1 MTSSAR
7 RAERARVAVF
17 AKAPV
22 PGQVK
27 TRLAGVLGADA
38 AAGLHAGL
46 VRHALATAVASGLG
60 AVELWCAPDER
71 HDFFERCAADFG
83 ASLHAQR
90 GADLGARMRAAFDE
104 AFARGEALVLI
115 GADCPAL
122 KPGDLRAAA
131 AALETHDVAIV
142 PAEDGGYVLL
152 AMARAVPQ
160 VFEGVAWG
168 SPSVI
173 GETRSRLAAA
183 GVAWLELP
191 ALWDVDRPE
200 DYERLRREG
209 LLQEVLS

>member
-27 TRLAGVLGADA
+27 TRLAEVLGADA

-83 ASLHAQR
+83 ARLLAQR
-90 GADLGARMRAAFDE
+90 GADLGTRMRAAFDE
-104 AFARGEALVLI
+104 AFARGEALVVI

-131 AALETHDVAIV
+131 AALEAHDVAIV

-160 VFEGVAWG
+160 IFEGVAWG
-168 SPSVI
+168 SPSVM

-183 GVAWLELP
+183 GVAWSELP
-191 ALWDVDRPE
+191 ASWDVDRPE

>member
-71 HDFFERCAADFG
+71 HDFFERCAVDFG

-90 GADLGARMRAAFDE
+90 GDDLGARMRAAFE
-104 AFARGEALVLI
+104 AAFARGEALVVI

-122 KPGDLRAAA
+122 KPGDLRAAM
-131 AALETHDVAIV
+131 AALEAHDVAIV

-152 AMARAVPQ
+152 AMARPVPQ

-168 SPSVI
+168 SPSVM

-191 ALWDVDRPE
+191 ASWDVDRPE

>member
-1 MTSSAR
+1 MTSSAPP
-7 RAERARVAVF
+7 AERARIAVF

-27 TRLAGVLGADA
+27 TRLAGVLGEAA

-46 VRHALATAVASGLG
+46 VRHALSTAVAAGLG
-60 AVELWCAPDER
+60 KVQLWCAPDEH

-83 ASLHAQR
+83 ATLHAQR

-104 AFARGEALVLI
+104 AFARGETLVII

-122 KPGDLRAAA
+122 RPADLRFAAS
-131 AALETHDVAIV
+131 ALDAHDVVIA

-168 SPSVI
+168 SPSVM
-173 GETRSRLAAA
+173 GETRARLTAA
-183 GVAWLELP
+183 GVSWSELP
-191 ALWDVDRPE
+191 VSWDVDRPE

>member
-1 MTSSAR
+1 MTSNAR

-27 TRLAGVLGADA
+27 TRLAEVLGADA

-71 HDFFERCAADFG
+71 HDFFERCAAEFG
-83 ASLHAQR
+83 ARLHAQR

-104 AFARGEALVLI
+104 AFARGEALVVI

-131 AALETHDVAIV
+131 AALEAHDVAIV

-152 AMARAVPQ
+152 AMARAVPEI
-160 VFEGVAWG
+160 FEGVAWG
-168 SPSVI
+168 SPSVM

-183 GVAWLELP
+183 GVAWWELP
-191 ALWDVDRPE
+191 ASWDVDRPE
-200 DYERLRREG
+200 DYERLQREG

>member
-1 MTSSAR
+1 V
-7 RAERARVAVF
+7 RVAVF

-27 TRLAGVLGADA
+27 TRLAEVLGADA

-60 AVELWCAPDER
+60 PVELWCAPDER

-83 ASLHAQR
+83 ARLHAQR
-90 GADLGARMRAAFDE
+90 GADLGARMRFAFDE
-104 AFARGEALVLI
+104 AFARGEALVVM

-122 KPGDLRAAA
+122 RPGELRAAA
-131 AALETHDVAIV
+131 AALRAHDVAIV

-152 AMARAVPQ
+152 AMARAVPEI
-160 VFEGVAWG
+160 FEGVAWG
-168 SPSVI
+168 SPSVM

-183 GVAWLELP
+183 GVAWSELP
-191 ALWDVDRPE
+191 ASWDVDRPE

>member
-1 MTSSAR
+1 M
-7 RAERARVAVF
+7 AVF

-60 AVELWCAPDER
+60 AVELWCAPDEH
-71 HDFFERCAADFG
+71 HDFFERCAVDFG

-131 AALETHDVAIV
+131 AALEAHDVAIV

-183 GVAWLELP
+183 AVAWLELP

>member
-1 MTSSAR
+1 M
-7 RAERARVAVF
+7 AVF

-60 AVELWCAPDER
+60 GVELWCAPDER

-131 AALETHDVAIV
+131 SALGAHDVAIV

-168 SPSVI
+168 SASVI

-200 DYERLRREG
+200 DYERLQREG

>member
-1 MTSSAR
+1 MTSNAR

-27 TRLAGVLGADA
+27 TRLARVLGEDA

-46 VRHALATAVASGLG
+46 VRHALSTAVAAGLG
-60 AVELWCAPDER
+60 AVELWCTPDEH
-71 HDFFERCAADFG
+71 HDFFARCAVDFG
-83 ASLHAQR
+83 ASLRAQR

-104 AFARGEALVLI
+104 AFARGEALVII

-122 KPGDLRAAA
+122 QPADLRTAAG
-131 AALETHDVAIV
+131 ALEAHDVVIV

-160 VFEGVAWG
+160 IFDGVAWG
-168 SPSVI
+168 SPSVMA
-173 GETRSRLAAA
+173 ETRARLAAA
-183 GVAWLELP
+183 GVSWSELP
-191 ALWDVDRPE
+191 ASWDVDRPE

>member
-1 MTSSAR
+1 MTSSAP
-7 RAERARVAVF
+7 RAERARIAVF

-27 TRLAGVLGADA
+27 TRLAGVLGETA

-46 VRHALATAVASGLG
+46 VRHALSTAVAAGLG
-60 AVELWCAPDER
+60 KVQLWCTPDEH

-104 AFARGEALVLI
+104 AFARGEALVII

-122 KPGDLRAAA
+122 TPADLRAAA
-131 AALETHDVAIV
+131 RALEANDVVIA

-160 VFEGVAWG
+160 AFEGVAWG
-168 SPSVI
+168 NPSVM
-173 GETRSRLAAA
+173 GETRARLAAA
-183 GVAWLELP
+183 GVSWSEMP
-191 ALWDVDRPE
+191 VSWDVDRPE

-209 LLQEVLS
+209 LLREVLS